1 MKIHKPKL
9 SNIIFVVVLAL
20 LLIPQARQPIQI
32 FLNKGLALFSPSVID
47 KEDRVKLTNFNW
59 NLIDENNAQ
68 FNLDQTKGKIVV
80 INFWATWCPPC
91 IAEMESLE
99 ELYKTYSGNHEVVFL
114 FVTNDPFVKTNS
126 FKSKKHYT
134 FPVYRQI
141 SKEPDIFNVSS
152 IPRTFILD
160 KEGNIVV
167 DKTGASN
174 WNSKS
179 IQSLINSLSKL

>member
-9 SNIIFVVVLAL
+9 SNIIFIVVLAL
-20 LLIPQARQPIQI
+20 LLIPQTRQPIQI

-47 KEDRVKLTNFNW
+47 KEDRVKLTNYNW
-59 NLIDENNAQ
+59 NLLDENNNQ
-68 FNLDQTKGKIVV
+68 FNLDEVKNKVVV

-91 IAEMESLE
+91 IAEMDSMEK
-99 ELYKTYSGNHEVVFL
+99 LYKTYAENNQVVFL
-114 FVTNDPFVKTNS
+114 FVTSDPLDKTNS
-126 FKSKKHYT
+126 FKEKHNYT

-141 SKEPDIFNVSS
+141 SKEPDVFDVSS

-167 DKTGASN
+167 DKKGASN
-174 WNSKS
+174 WSSDSVIK
-179 IQSLINSLSKL
+179 LIEDLLK